1 MDLRIAIVP
10 VGKVDPSEVEAAA
23 VRIAKILNKTVTLR
37 QATPVPKAGDDPA
50 RGQHVAG
57 PFLAELRGQLPR
69 IPVAKTVGVVAAP
82 DPAGAPA
89 VAGPPADATL
99 FVTDVDLY
107 KPNTDGVFGDID
119 AAAHVAVISVRRLR
133 EAFYKRKVD
142 PVKAR
147 ARLVK
152 LALYVLGRARGLP
165 ECNDRAC
172 ALFTT
177 SSLPDIDMKPEKYCA
192 SCWRRMTTGAYRI

>member
-10 VGKVDPSEVEAAA
+10 VGKVDPSEVEVAA

-37 QATPVPKAGDDPA
+37 QTTPVPRAGDDPA
-50 RGQHVAG
+50 RGQHLAG

-69 IPVAKTVGVVAAP
+69 LAVAKVVGVVAAP

-107 KPNTDGVFGDID
+107 KPNTDGAFGDVD

-133 EAFYKRKVD
+133 EAFYKRKAD

-152 LALYVLGRARGLP
+152 LGLYVLGRARGLP
-165 ECNDRAC
+165 ECSDRAC

-177 SSLPDIDMKPEKYCA
+177 ASLPDVDMKPEKYCA